1 MKRGCLVAAA
11 VAVAVLCGVAGGI
24 ALYIWYEYNWGEYNP
39 VYHGKR
45 LYDWADQARRAPDPA
60 ARREAVAVLR
70 EALTG
75 LHGEP
80 RTMLLMHFAGPAPP
94 LPPEMLPFLLDDLEA
109 DEHPDSYICLAL
121 SKVPAADAVPALI
134 AVVRDSKNPLAR
146 EGAICALG
154 KMGAEAREAVPVL
167 QEVLLRDKDTGPG
180 ERAADA
186 LKQIDPEA
194 AAKAGM
200 SRD

>member
-1 MKRGCLVAAA
+1 MNRGCLIAA
-11 VAVAVLCGVAGGI
+11 VAVALLCGVAGGI
-24 ALYIWYEYNWGEYNP
+24 SLYMWGYYNP

-70 EALTG
+70 ETLPD
-75 LHGEP
+75 LRGEP
-80 RTMLLMHFAGPAPP
+80 RTQLLMHFAGPPPP

-121 SKVPAADAVPALI
+121 SKVPAADTVPALI

-154 KMGAEAREAVPVL
+154 KMRAQAREAVPVL
-167 QEVLLRDKDTGPG
+167 REVALREQGTGPG
-180 ERAADA
+180 RRAADA
-186 LKQIDPEA
+186 LWQIDPEA
-194 AAKAGM
+194 AAKAGVF
-200 SRD
+200 RD